1 MDSNKTN
8 TQRENEMAKH
18 VRREHITG
26 NNKLKKMEGASIHS
40 HKTRLQMTSQEKKI
54 ATAHNTENLDK
65 CRYGAQKN
73 WKWEEKNEKNCANL
87 FC

>member
-1 MDSNKTN
+1 M
-8 TQRENEMAKH
+8 
-18 VRREHITG
+18 
-26 NNKLKKMEGASIHS
+26 HS

-65 CRYGAQKN
+65 CHYGAQKN